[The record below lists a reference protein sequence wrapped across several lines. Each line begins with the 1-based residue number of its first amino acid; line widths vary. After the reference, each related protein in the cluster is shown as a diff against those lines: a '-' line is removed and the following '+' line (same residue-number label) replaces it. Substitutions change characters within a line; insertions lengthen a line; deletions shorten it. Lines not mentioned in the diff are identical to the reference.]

1 MGGIDLE
8 LVAVG
13 VLLVAL
19 IATSIVGNILVC
31 IAVATDNNLRKL
43 SNLFLVSLAIAD
55 LLVAGSFDNFG
66 FRVKEYLRYSIGR
79 YRRYSQLLLMVSV
92 SEPSKDAED
101 TFQKYLPQ
109 PCLGSE
115 AEKLRFTRG

>member
-1 MGGIDLE
+1 MNGDRCLRTNTPNLLSIAAGSATEAHLMSGIDLE
-8 LVAVG
+8 LIAVG

-55 LLVAGSFDNFG
+55 LLVAGSAFEG
-66 FRVKEYLRYSIGR
+66 
-79 YRRYSQLLLMVSV
+79 QLVL
-92 SEPSKDAED
+92 SE
-101 TFQKYLPQ
+101 T
-109 PCLGSE
+109 
-115 AEKLRFTRG
+115 

>member
-1 MGGIDLE
+1 MSGIDLE

-55 LLVAGSFDNFG
+55 LLVAGTFTG
-66 FRVKEYLRYSIGR
+66 QSIMVR
-79 YRRYSQLLLMVSV
+79 ENPLLENLNIGAFNHSMSLQYIL
-92 SEPSKDAED
+92 DGMYQNA
-101 TFQKYLPQ
+101 Q
-109 PCLGSE
+109 
-115 AEKLRFTRG
+115 

>member
-1 MGGIDLE
+1 MNEMGIEARESLEGLFTPNLLSIAAGSATEAHLMSGIDLE
-8 LVAVG
+8 LIAVG

-55 LLVAGSFDNFG
+55 LLVAGNAFT
-66 FRVKEYLRYSIGR
+66 E
-79 YRRYSQLLLMVSV
+79 QLTKC
-92 SEPSKDAED
+92 SE
-101 TFQKYLPQ
+101 T
-109 PCLGSE
+109 
-115 AEKLRFTRG
+115 

>member
-1 MGGIDLE
+1 MSGIDLE

-55 LLVAGSFDNFG
+55 LLVAGTFTG
-66 FRVKEYLRYSIGR
+66 QSIMVRENPFLENLNIGAFNH
-79 YRRYSQLLLMVSV
+79 LMSLQYIL
-92 SEPSKDAED
+92 DGMYQNA
-101 TFQKYLPQ
+101 Q
-109 PCLGSE
+109 
-115 AEKLRFTRG
+115 